1 MKKILLLGAALLAAM
16 TASAVKFN
24 VTVPEGTKVC
34 YVVGAPNWGDNFV
47 QMDKISDTQ
56 YSVETDLV
64 DGTAYKY
71 CAGNDWAYVEKDAD
85 GNEIPDRAHAESDVV
100 VKWAAIQD
108 PQVAT
113 VYNDITINIQASAV
127 PTIWW
132 WGCGSQCPNAELKG
146 ETWPGPAMEAIAGAE
161 GWYTFTLSQVQEGL
175 GAFKFVV
182 DGNESAE
189 ISLASG
195 ENLCLDESGNKAT
208 CPEISTDLEE
218 TDAEDAVVAAF
229 DITGKPVAA
238 DAAGIVI
245 LQYASGKAV
254 KVFNN

>member
-16 TASAVKFN
+16 TASAVTFN

-34 YVVGAPNWGDNFV
+34 YVVGAPGWAANFV

-56 YSVETDLV
+56 YSVETDLI

-85 GNEIPDRAHAESDVV
+85 GNEITDRAYSENDVV
-100 VKWAAIQD
+100 AKWAAIQD
-108 PQVAT
+108 PEVAT
-113 VYNDITINIQASAV
+113 VYNDITINIQASVA

-132 WGCGSQCPNAELKG
+132 WGCGSKCPNAQDQG
-146 ETWPGPAMEAIAGAE
+146 ETWPGPTMEAIPGAD
-161 GWYTFTLSQVQEGL
+161 GWYTYTLSQVQEGL

-182 DGNESAE
+182 DGTESAE

>member
-34 YVVGAPNWGDNFV
+34 YVVGAPGWGANFV

-85 GNEIPDRAHAESDVV
+85 GNEITDRAHAESDVV
-100 VKWAAIQD
+100 AKWAAIQD

-113 VYNDITINIQASAV
+113 VYNDIIISIQASAA

-132 WGCGSQCPNAELKG
+132 WGCGSKCPNAQDQG
-146 ETWPGPAMEAIAGAE
+146 QTWPGPTMEAFPDAD
-161 GWYTFTLSQVQEGL
+161 GWYTYSLSQVQEGL

-182 DGNESAE
+182 NGTESAE

-195 ENLCLDESGNKAT
+195 ENLCLDESGSQIT
-208 CPEISTDLEE
+208 CPEISTDLEDV
-218 TDAEDAVVAAF
+218 DAEDAIIAAY